1 MPNTVAITALAIAN
15 EENEVAHTLKA
26 NGYTLALHPHMVMPN
41 RDELRALLQD
51 AVGVIAGSEPY
62 TREVMEEAKH
72 LRIISRNGVGYDAID
87 VAAATELGIV
97 VAYTPDAMV
106 DAVADLAL
114 GLMLG
119 LARRIVELD
128 SRMKQGEWHRAIAAD
143 VSGRTLGLV
152 GTGRIGLATARR
164 AKAFKMRLVGFDPY
178 PNPLFVE
185 ELGAD
190 YTSLEELF
198 EVADYVSLHV
208 PTTASSRGLVN
219 RDLLARMK
227 PSAFLINTARGTIV
241 DEEALLEALNEGRLA
256 GAGLDVFSSEP
267 PIPGS
272 AGDLLA
278 RHPKVIALPHVAAY
292 TPTAVARMGRGAC
305 QNILSVLNGLGEAQI
320 VNPEVFERGLRQTD

>member
-1 MPNTVAITALAIAN
+1 MPNSVAITALAIAN
-15 EENEVAHTLKA
+15 EDNEVAQTLKA
-26 NGYTLALHPHMVMPN
+26 HGYQLAIHPHMVMPN
-41 RDELRALLQD
+41 RDELRALLSD
-51 AVGVIAGSEPY
+51 AVAVIAGSEPY
-62 TREVMEEAKH
+62 TREVMEEAVH
-72 LRIISRNGVGYDAID
+72 LRVISRNGVGYDAID

-106 DAVADLAL
+106 DAVADLAI
-114 GLMLG
+114 GLMLAI
-119 LARRIVELD
+119 ARRIAELD
-128 SRMKQGEWHRAIAAD
+128 ARMKQGEWYRAIAAD

-164 AKAFKMRLVGFDPY
+164 ARAFRMRMLGYDPY

-198 EVADYVSLHV
+198 EVSDFISLHV
-208 PTTASSRGLVN
+208 PTTPSSRGLVSAELI
-219 RDLLARMK
+219 RRMK
-227 PSAFLINTARGTIV
+227 PGAFLINTARGTLV
-241 DEEALLEALNEGRLA
+241 DEQALLDALNEGRVA
-256 GAGLDVFSSEP
+256 GAALDVFSQEP

-305 QNILSVLNGLGEAQI
+305 QNILSILSGDGQAQI
-320 VNPEVFERGLRQTD
+320 VNPEVFERGLRQPE